1 MCIFTPRLCNKNKKI
16 TYEQINRK
24 HKTYLRLHR
33 YTYGL
38 NKKQYNYTSPIF
50 FPLMDQN
57 TMCVFGCVLCFV
69 PLLSVH
75 LRMRIFSNASSI
87 AGVSS
92 TWSGVC
98 GLPYYCAP
106 PVCVPTVIG
115 VLAVR
120 RRYKPKTKNHVEAS
134 CVRAWLTRERSDR
147 SQTRPKKSTQVRF
160 WRKLKMRCCCD
171 WSASCVVAVQTNT

>member
-1 MCIFTPRLCNKNKKI
+1 MYKINHEIYKDKLNNHIYLIYLDVFMCIFTPRLCNKNKKI

-69 PLLSVH
+69 PLLIVH
-75 LRMRIFSNASSI
+75 LRSVYFQMQ
-87 AGVSS
+87 
-92 TWSGVC
+92 
-98 GLPYYCAP
+98 
-106 PVCVPTVIG
+106 VP
-115 VLAVR
+115 L
-120 RRYKPKTKNHVEAS
+120 
-134 CVRAWLTRERSDR
+134 RE
-147 SQTRPKKSTQVRF
+147 
-160 WRKLKMRCCCD
+160 
-171 WSASCVVAVQTNT
+171 